1 MFRAQ
6 HLARSVVVVAQPVS
20 QRLLPVG
27 GSRYYGAA
35 DHTLGAAAAAH
46 LFAQK
51 QRLVASSR
59 RTFATSCALREKQ
72 QQPPA
77 EVAAHSATT
86 SEFTTTTTTTI
97 ASDPQTTPKP
107 RPKRRRRGYVYAAV
121 FLLVGTSIGS
131 LFRLSVSPPP
141 LPEPGTKED
150 GYILES
156 IYEDAQ
162 KLPLVQALSA
172 DPAWESWHAYSDRR
186 EGQRPPS
193 ITSGPMSGCR
203 GLAYQRIFHNAA
215 TGEMVSVVYFGGA
228 LSGFP
233 GVVHGGSLA
242 TILDESMGRCAI
254 YRFPARIGV
263 TANLDLTYKKPTLTN
278 AFYVVRTRP
287 VLSEDDEVIGRD
299 GTKKSDRKLWIHGTI
314 ETLEGKICVDS
325 KSLFVVPK
333 NTKPLGRLDGKW

>member
-6 HLARSVVVVAQPVS
+6 YLARSVVAQPIS
-20 QRLLPVG
+20 QKLLPAG
-27 GSRYYGAA
+27 GSRCCANNN
-35 DHTLGAAAAAH
+35 LKAAAAH
-46 LFAQK
+46 LFAQ
-51 QRLVASSR
+51 QRLVANSSR
-59 RTFATSCALREKQ
+59 SFATTCSLREKQ
-72 QQPPA
+72 QPA
-77 EVAAHSATT
+77 EAAHSAS
-86 SEFTTTTTTTI
+86 SESTTTI
-97 ASDPQTTPKP
+97 SSDPQPEEHQTTPKP
-107 RPKRRRRGYVYAAV
+107 KPKRRRRGYAYAAI
-121 FLLVGTSIGS
+121 FMLIGTSIGS

-156 IYEDAQ
+156 IYDQAK
-162 KLPLVQALSA
+162 KLPLVQALSS
-172 DPAWESWHAYSDRR
+172 DPAWESWYAYSDWR
-186 EGQRPPS
+186 EGSRPLS

-203 GLAYQRIFHNAA
+203 GLAYQRIFHNKA

-254 YRFPARIGV
+254 YRFPARMGV

-287 VLSEDDEVIGRD
+287 VLSEADEVIGKD
-299 GTKKSDRKLWIHGTI
+299 GTKKSDRKLWVHGTV
-314 ETLEGKICVDS
+314 ETPEGKVCVDA

-333 NTKPLGRLDGKW
+333 YIQPHGRTDGKW